1 MEYQDDFFTDLIKND
16 FSDEDK
22 LNTCKIIE
30 KYLSSFLKGLD
41 SGYSYVLN
49 APLDQVRKYIL
60 LPKLFFQI
68 ISKDMI
74 FVINE
79 QKLGWIEDMKYFQ
92 KMKSLLKKYF

>member
-30 KYLSSFLKGLD
+30 KYLSSFLKGLA
-41 SGYSYVLN
+41 SGYSCELN